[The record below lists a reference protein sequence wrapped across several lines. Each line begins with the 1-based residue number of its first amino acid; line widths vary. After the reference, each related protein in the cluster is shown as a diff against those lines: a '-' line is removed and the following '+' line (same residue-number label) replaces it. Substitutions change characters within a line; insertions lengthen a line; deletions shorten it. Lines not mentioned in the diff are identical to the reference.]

1 MSKKLI
7 EKGFR
12 FDTGISDFDLYDTGA
27 SFKCLFELKG
37 KLGVMVEPV
46 FHESEGLGILK
57 PEFLEYE
64 KKFRERWKSNLEI
77 HTTLNTPLDSNKKV
91 VV

>member
-7 EKGFR
+7 EKGFK
-12 FDTGISDFDLYDTGA
+12 FDESIAPYDFYDTDS
-27 SFKCLFELKG
+27 SFQVILNYKG

-64 KKFRERWKSNLEI
+64 NKFREKWKPYFTYS
-77 HTTLNTPLDSNKKV
+77 SK
-91 VV
+91 